1 MSDWGATHSMSL
13 AQGLYREMPTSLSPH
28 LSPSLPIS
36 PVGLDQEMPGAD
48 FMNAAAI
55 EAAFASGEVDAAR
68 IDDAALRILTPLFG
82 VGAFDIN
89 NTNTQRNNVSTPART
104 PRSGTRVRV
113 LQPAP
118 ERRRVLRRIHPH
130 SAVLFTVSSSP
141 PSSRGA
147 LKTLPKT
154 VLPPRGWRTQHV
166 GCPYLPIS
174 PHISR
179 PEAGVLSA

>member
-1 MSDWGATHSMSL
+1 MSL
-13 AQGLYREMPTSLSPH
+13 AQGRYREMPTSISPH

-55 EAAFASGEVDAAR
+55 EAALASGEVDASR

-89 NTNTQRNNVSTPART
+89 NTNTQRNNVSTPAHT
-104 PRSGTRVRV
+104 PRSGIRIRA

-118 ERRRVLRRIHPH
+118 ARQRTRMQPYPPALRCIHCVFL
-130 SAVLFTVSSSP
+130 SAVLTRCSEDTR
-141 PSSRGA
+141 PS
-147 LKTLPKT
+147 
-154 VLPPRGWRTQHV
+154 
-166 GCPYLPIS
+166 
-174 PHISR
+174 SR